1 MVNVL
6 LKIMSLKV
14 SHIEHNNCTE
24 LILGGKGL
32 YEQDFLPLL
41 ELTSQQLETYSS
53 NIILNLENLALINS
67 LGVNSFIKIFTKSRN
82 LGGDLYIV
90 NISDKINQVLLL
102 TKLNSVL
109 NIATS
114 LKEAK
119 EIFNT

>member
-1 MVNVL
+1 
-6 LKIMSLKV
+6 MSLKI

-24 LILGGKGL
+24 LILAGKGL
-32 YEQDFLPLL
+32 SEHDFSPLI
-41 ELTSQQLETYSS
+41 ELTSQQLEKHSN
-53 NIILNLENLALINS
+53 NIILNLENLALIIS
-67 LGVNSFIKIFTKSRN
+67 LGLNSFIKIFTKSRN

>member
-1 MVNVL
+1 MVNAL
-6 LKIMSLKV
+6 LKKMSLKI

-32 YEQDFLPLL
+32 SEHDFSPLI
-41 ELTSQQLETYSS
+41 ELTSQQLEKHSN

-67 LGVNSFIKIFTKSRN
+67 LGLNSFIKIFTKSRN

-114 LKEAK
+114 LEEAK

>member
-1 MVNVL
+1 
-6 LKIMSLKV
+6 MSLKI
-14 SHIEHNNCTE
+14 SHIEHKNCSE

-32 YEQDFLPLL
+32 YEHDFSPLI
-41 ELTSQQLETYSS
+41 ELTSQQLTNHSI
-53 NIILNLENLALINS
+53 NIILNLENLDLINS
-67 LGVNSFIKIFTKSRN
+67 LGLNSFIKIFTKSRN

-102 TKLNSVL
+102 TKLNTVL

>member
-1 MVNVL
+1 MVKEL
-6 LKIMSLKV
+6 IKKMSLKI

-24 LILGGKGL
+24 LILEGIGL
-32 YEQDFLPLL
+32 SEQHFLPLI
-41 ELTSQQLETYSS
+41 ELTSQQLKKHSN

-67 LGVNSFIKIFTKSRN
+67 LGLNSFIKIFTKSRN